1 MHARGP
7 ICTWSIAAS
16 LVTAWLPT
24 ALLPGHYIDTA
35 FGLQLL
41 VHTPCLHGLLAWAG
55 AAFGTS
61 AVMWLLT
68 QHTHAT
74 TSHGITIT
82 KLQHPLRHLV
92 ALITAIVSVASV
104 AEERTVFT
112 GGPLGH

>member
-16 LVTAWLPT
+16 LDTPWLPT

-55 AAFGTS
+55 AAF
-61 AVMWLLT
+61 
-68 QHTHAT
+68 AT
-74 TSHGITIT
+74 TYQRSH
-82 KLQHPLRHLV
+82 V
-92 ALITAIVSVASV
+92 APDPAHSCYNQ
-104 AEERTVFT
+104 
-112 GGPLGH
+112 PWHYHH